1 MDKLNNILPY
11 IRERKCALFIGAGL
25 SIMAGCY
32 DWDSIVREMLDHPLV
47 KSKGIEKKDL
57 LGKVRNDEL
66 IEYCQQ
72 LFIEGNEEHQ
82 FWGIARRAINFNPG
96 LFNEHYLPLIRNL
109 KQIQPKLEILLT
121 TNIDDCLEHTNEFD
135 LSKIYFKVEDFT
147 EERLNGSGIFH
158 IHGFIEEFDKSLLTR
173 NKYIPRYREKEF
185 QSFLKGF
192 FAKYSV
198 LFLGCSLRDQEI
210 KDVILE
216 TKDEKTHFLL
226 IPEEEGLTSSQISF
240 YYDMY
245 KIVTIEYGGRDNLPG
260 VFGEWIEKNFKVTS
274 LKMEEVGKPN
284 A

>member
-32 DWDSIVREMLDHPLV
+32 DWDSIVKEMLDHPLI
-47 KSKGIEKKDL
+47 KKGIDKKDL

-72 LFIEGNEEHQ
+72 LFIEGNEERQ
-82 FWGIARRAINFNPG
+82 FWGIARRAINFKPE
-96 LFNEHYLPLIRNL
+96 LFNEHYLPLIKTL
-109 KQIQPKLEILLT
+109 KQIQPNLEVLLT
-121 TNIDDCLEHTNEFD
+121 TNIDNCLEHTNEFD

-147 EERLNGSGIFH
+147 KERLDGSGIFH
-158 IHGFIEEFDKSLLTR
+158 IHGFIEDFEKSLLTR

-185 QSFLKGF
+185 QSFLKSF

-198 LFLGCSLRDQEI
+198 LFLGYSLRDQEI

-216 TKDEKTHFLL
+216 TKNEKKHFLL
-226 IPEEEGLTSSQISF
+226 IPEEEGLTPSQVSF

-245 KIVTIEYGGRDNLPG
+245 RIVTIEYGRRENLAG

-274 LKMEEVGKPN
+274 LEIREVDKPN
-284 A
+284 V